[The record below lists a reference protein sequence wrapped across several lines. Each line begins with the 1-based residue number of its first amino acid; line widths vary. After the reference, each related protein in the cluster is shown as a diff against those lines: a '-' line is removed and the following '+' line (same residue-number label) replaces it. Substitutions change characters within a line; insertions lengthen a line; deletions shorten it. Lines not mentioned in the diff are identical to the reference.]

1 MVYDNQKEP
10 RQSVCWEIVEL
21 LLNAGAEPSC
31 PDAMLYVVRTALKL
45 NDDIFISRLISTL
58 IKCSTSVELHTL
70 LLCKLHR
77 NQPMYSGNSDEFFCQ
92 ASDFTMKLIK
102 SPLVHKDLF
111 PQIVSSFSYLFD
123 SHWESRETKER
134 LFIKLI
140 VFVTVFGWRW
150 TDPADLAY
158 ISQYSRNLAEWCRTL
173 PRKVP
178 SLLHSC
184 LLYA

>member
-92 ASDFTMKLIK
+92 ASDFTMKNGFFYNFLL
-102 SPLVHKDLF
+102 SYFNVCFHF
-111 PQIVSSFSYLFD
+111 YFFTYQIY
-123 SHWESRETKER
+123 
-134 LFIKLI
+134 
-140 VFVTVFGWRW
+140 
-150 TDPADLAY
+150 
-158 ISQYSRNLAEWCRTL
+158 C
-173 PRKVP
+173 
-178 SLLHSC
+178 LHAKTGC
-184 LLYA
+184 FLKIHAM